1 MEYRYGMRMRG
12 FSIGCQPKKGLVRRE
27 DDSSDKY
34 YDILVYDRP
43 LTDGEVSDYEL
54 DEIKEKH
61 AMAKTKTSTAV
72 KRRYNSKAYS
82 TVQAWLPK
90 DLVAEFKEA
99 CLKRGVSQASVF
111 KKAMEDF
118 LAEEK

>member
-1 MEYRYGMRMRG
+1 
-12 FSIGCQPKKGLVRRE
+12 VRRE

-72 KRRYNSKAYS
+72 KRRYNEKVY
-82 TVQAWLPK
+82 TKIQAQLPK
-90 DLVAEFKEA
+90 DLVAQFKSKCEEV
-99 CLKRGVSQASVF
+99 GVSQASIF
-111 KKAMEDF
+111 KEAMEKF
-118 LAEEK
+118 IAEH

>member
-43 LTDGEVSDYEL
+43 LTDEEVSGYEL

-72 KRRYNSKAYS
+72 KRRYNEKTYS
-82 TVQAWLPK
+82 RVVVYLHK
-90 DLVAEFKEA
+90 DVVARFKDKCAET
-99 CLKRGVSQASVF
+99 GTTQASVVREAIE
-111 KKAMEDF
+111 KF
-118 LAEEK
+118 LAE

>member
-1 MEYRYGMRMRG
+1 MEYRYGRRMRG

-43 LTDGEVSDYEL
+43 LTDEEVSGYEL

-72 KRRYNSKAYS
+72 KRRYNNKVYSKI
-82 TVQAWLPK
+82 QAELPSE
-90 DLVAEFKEA
+90 LVAEFKAKCAE
-99 CLKRGVSQASVF
+99 CGVSQASVF
-111 KKAMEDF
+111 KEAMEKF
-118 LAEEK
+118 IAEH